1 VRRLALNYNIKL
13 GNRPNFERKPGVWD
27 PIVGVGWH
35 SDASEKLEVHATF
48 DTGGFGAGTDVEVG
62 GMFRLDWK
70 PVRFFG
76 LTGGYHFLYFKLE
89 DEVLSQAFT
98 VEQTV
103 HGPVVG
109 IGFYF

>member
-1 VRRLALNYNIKL
+1 
-13 GNRPNFERKPGVWD
+13 
-27 PIVGVGWH
+27 
-35 SDASEKLEVHATF
+35 
-48 DTGGFGAGTDVEVG
+48 
-62 GMFRLDWK
+62 
-70 PVRFFG
+70 VRFFG